1 MSKKF
6 RGNEAVGGSGV
17 QQDTGGLGPDAEMKN
32 VREISCI
39 NMLSIKDAYL
49 AVFVFLSLF
58 FGSLPE
64 YMPLRRIR
72 PVALE

>member
-1 MSKKF
+1 MYKY
-6 RGNEAVGGSGV
+6 
-17 QQDTGGLGPDAEMKN
+17 
-32 VREISCI
+32 
-39 NMLSIKDAYL
+39 DAYL

-64 YMPLRRIR
+64 YTPLRCIR